1 MTGST
6 GLEPATSGLTERDA
20 LGCTASPKWC
30 NLLISHGEQWEIT
43 RTALLDLVGP
53 NRGGLEGRGHGRKH
67 PRRCNRKVN
76 FRDGQRVETGTGFA
90 REAGCLFRI
99 PFEVSALQPRRRIT
113 PPLRKALL
121 VQIGGPQCTVGKHS
135 DPPSNSVSGC
145 GSSAAARLD
154 ALCGQPPAL
163 TSVHS
168 FSTYTQL
175 STNPESHGVTRSRGL
190 RARKTTVDSP
200 TASTNAKNTPFN
212 GVTSAS
218 RRVHKASDADKRSIY
233 ILDRGILS

>member
-1 MTGST
+1 MFVDDGIDTVEGKV
-6 GLEPATSGLTERDA
+6 PAVRRLACAAAGRSEKSAGRPRADA
-20 LGCTASPKWC
+20 LVGHPTAILRPAGSDV
-30 NLLISHGEQWEIT
+30 H
-43 RTALLDLVGP
+43 
-53 NRGGLEGRGHGRKH
+53 RKH
-67 PRRCNRKVN
+67 PRRCNRQAN

-121 VQIGGPQCTVGKHS
+121 VQIGGPQCTVGQTQR
-135 DPPSNSVSGC
+135 PPSNSVSGC

-175 STNPESHGVTRSRGL
+175 STGPESHGATRSRGL
-190 RARKTTVDSP
+190 RARKTTADSP
-200 TASTNAKNTPFN
+200 TASTNAKNTPFD

-218 RRVHKASDADKRSIY
+218 RRVHKASDADKRSID